1 MLEDFLNIAISQIG
15 YKEGKNNKTKYGAWY
30 GLDNNPWCAMFI
42 SWCANKSGIL
52 ETKIPKYAS
61 CTTGFNWFK
70 RKNLISSKPSVGAI
84 GFVMTSSTHA
94 EHTFIVEKFSG
105 NYVYTIE
112 GNLNNKVMRNKRKL
126 SVTLKFANIKYDEY
140 FVVGGYELLYN
151 KALRK
156 DHKIANNIVKIK
168 ELPKNS
174 IARKFLTIEEK
185 NQEKLKNQ
193 DAYLK
198 EGSKPMIREIYKES
212 NGRIW
217 GRYISYW
224 IVLQNKDKTKQAKKI

>member
-1 MLEDFLNIAISQIG
+1 MLEDFLKVAISQIG
-15 YKEGKNNKTKYGAWY
+15 YTEGKNNKTKYGAWY

-42 SWCANKSGIL
+42 SWCANECGIL
-52 ETKIPKYAS
+52 NTKIVKYAS

-70 RKNLISSKPSVGAI
+70 RKGLISSNPSVGAI

-94 EHTFIVEKFSG
+94 EHTFIVEKVSG

-112 GNLNNKVMRNKRKL
+112 GNLNNKVMRNKRKIGT
-126 SVTLKFANIKYDEY
+126 TLKFANIKYDEY
-140 FVVGGYELLYN
+140 FVVGDYKLLYN

-156 DHKIANNIVKIK
+156 EHKLGNNIAKVKECSSLVK
-168 ELPKNS
+168 KY
-174 IARKFLTIEEK
+174 LTTNRE
-185 NQEKLKNQ
+185 NA

-198 EGSKPMIREIYKES
+198 EGTEFKVRSVFKES

-217 GRYISYW
+217 GKYASYYL
-224 IVLQNKDKTKQAKKI
+224 VLQNKDKTKQAKKI

>member
-1 MLEDFLNIAISQIG
+1 MVEDFLKVAISQIG
-15 YKEGKNNKTKYGAWY
+15 YTEGKNNKTKYGAWY

-42 SWCANKSGIL
+42 SWCANQAGIL
-52 ETKIPKYAS
+52 GTKIPKYAS

-70 RKNLISSKPSVGAI
+70 RKNLISNTPSVGAI

-94 EHTFIVEKFSG
+94 EHTFIVEKVNG

-112 GNLNNKVMRNKRKL
+112 GNLDNKVKRNKRKIG
-126 SVTLKFANIKYDEY
+126 VTLKFANVKYDEY
-140 FVVGGYELLYN
+140 FVTGDYKLLYN

-156 DHKIANNIVKIK
+156 DHKLGNNIVKVKDI
-168 ELPKNS
+168 PKNS
-174 IARKFLTIEEK
+174 IVRKYLTTNRE
-185 NQEKLKNQ
+185 NA

-198 EGSKPMIREIYKES
+198 EGTEFKVREIYKES

-217 GRYISYW
+217 GKYATYYL
-224 IVLQNKDKTKQAKKI
+224 VLQNIDKTKQAKRI